1 MTTDRDRAATGP
13 GHGAGS
19 RLYSVSPFGNLTG
32 APISAVNH
40 ARLMQAHFGFVSL
53 VLSQAGSLQ
62 ALAVRAGVPELLLPI
77 ENRGMRS
84 RPMGRSWFR
93 DLGAVLASRWRY
105 FRRLCREL
113 RRAPGVVHVHSGVSI
128 APLALGAAWWCGM
141 PAVLHIRESS
151 RSATGRLWMHVLAS
165 LATAVVCVSDGARQS
180 YGAGI
185 RHRARVIHNFM
196 ELPPEPGPRSHGI
209 PRFFMA
215 AKLSQAKGVDL
226 FLEVCRRLRDA
237 GVRYEAWLVGEWV
250 RELDQEAARRFIL
263 EQNLGGVVVLK
274 GLVEDMPAL
283 YAQMDVLLLPTRRD
297 SFPRVVMEAMGYAL
311 PVVVSRVDGTPEMV
325 ADGETG
331 CLVGLEDVAGYAA
344 AMERLLKDV
353 DLRRQMGAAARARAQ
368 ALFSPEAYAAAM
380 LALYRE
386 IGAGP

>member
-1 MTTDRDRAATGP
+1 MIAGRDRAARAIGP
-13 GHGAGS
+13 GGEG
-19 RLYSVSPFGNLTG
+19 RLYSVSPYGNLTG

-40 ARLMQAHFGFVSL
+40 ARLMQAHFGVVTL
-53 VLSQAGSLQ
+53 VLSQPGDLQ
-62 ALAVRAGVPELLLPI
+62 GLAVRAGVPELLLPI
-77 ENRGMRS
+77 ENRGLRS
-84 RPMGRSWFR
+84 RALGRSWFR
-93 DLGAVLASRWRY
+93 DLGAVLGSRWKY
-105 FRRLCREL
+105 FRGLCREL
-113 RRAPGVVHVHSGVSI
+113 RRAPGVVHVHSSVSI
-128 APLALGAAWWCGM
+128 APLALGAAWWCRL
-141 PAVLHIRESS
+141 PAVLHIRESA
-151 RSATGRLWMHVLAS
+151 RSATGRLWMRVLAS
-165 LATAVVCVSDGARQS
+165 LATGVVCVSDGVRQG

-185 RHRARVIHNFM
+185 RRRARVIHNFM
-196 ELPPEPGPRSHGI
+196 ELPPVTVPQVHGI

-215 AKLSQAKGVDL
+215 AKLSRAKGVDV

-237 GVRYEAWLVGEWV
+237 GVRFEAWIVGDWV
-250 RELDQEAARRFIL
+250 RESERAEAQRYIL
-263 EQNLGGVVVLK
+263 EQKLEGAVVLK

-325 ADGETG
+325 VEGETG
-331 CLVGLEDVAGYAA
+331 FLVELEDVEGFAA
-344 AMERLLKDV
+344 TLQRLLQHEA
-353 DLRRQMGAAARARAQ
+353 LRRQMGAAARVRAQ